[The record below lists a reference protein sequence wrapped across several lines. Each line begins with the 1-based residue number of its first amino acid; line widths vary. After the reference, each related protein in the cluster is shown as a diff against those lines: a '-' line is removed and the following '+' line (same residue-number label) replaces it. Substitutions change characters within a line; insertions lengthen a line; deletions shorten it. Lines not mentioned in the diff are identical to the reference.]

1 MPSRMIAAK
10 LRVTKSAGALLCI
23 LLLNAAG
30 VAQDQPSVADA
41 ARKNRKGAAAPAAK
55 KVYTNEDMAPGKP
68 ASPELSLPES
78 PNNGKPSKMMS
89 LTPEQ
94 VATVKE
100 KIGRFKKY
108 LASLE
113 SRRTEIKKWQDDHK
127 NETAHCGAQQQVY
140 GYSACDTVNDYQKEL
155 DDVERKMKSA
165 QSQLATYQE
174 KIRQM
179 GYGSSVWDAN

>member
-1 MPSRMIAAK
+1 MIAAK
-10 LRVTKSAGALLCI
+10 SPVTDAMRTLLCC
-23 LLLNAAG
+23 LLFAVACS
-30 VAQDQPSVADA
+30 AQDQPSAADA
-41 ARKNRKGAAAPAAK
+41 ARKSRKGAAAPATK
-55 KVYTNEDMAPGKP
+55 KVYTNDDMAPGKP
-68 ASPELSLPES
+68 ASPELSLPEN
-78 PNNGKPSKMMS
+78 PNSGKPSKMMS

-100 KIGRFKKY
+100 KIGKFKKY
-108 LASLE
+108 IASLD
-113 SRRTEIKKWQDDHK
+113 SRRSEIKKWQDDHK
-127 NETAHCGAQQQVY
+127 NETAHCGAQQQAY

-165 QSQLATYQE
+165 QSQLSTYQE

>member
-1 MPSRMIAAK
+1 MIAAK
-10 LRVTKSAGALLCI
+10 SLVTKSAGALVFIC
-23 LLLNAAG
+23 LLSLAC
-30 VAQDQPSVADA
+30 VAQDQPSAADA
-41 ARKNRKGAAAPAAK
+41 ARKNRKGAPAPATK
-55 KVYTNEDMAPGKP
+55 KVYTNDDMAPGKA

-78 PNNGKPSKMMS
+78 PSNGKPSKMMS

-100 KIGRFKKY
+100 KIGKFKKY

-113 SRRTEIKKWQDDHK
+113 LRRTEIKKWQDDHK
-127 NETAHCGAQQQVY
+127 NETAHCGAQQQAY

-155 DDVERKMKSA
+155 DDVERKMKAA
-165 QSQLATYQE
+165 QSQLSTYQE

-179 GYGSSVWDAN
+179 GYGSSVWDAT